1 MTAAASLDRT
11 AVLGSHLTV
20 APDTPIRITAW
31 DHPTISLSPPQRT
44 QSMLTT
50 SQLKKER
57 MEIR

>member
-11 AVLGSHLTV
+11 AVLGPRFTV
-20 APDTPIRITAW
+20 PPDTPIRTIGW
-31 DHPTISLSPPQRT
+31 DHPTISLLPPQRT
-44 QSMLTT
+44 QSMLVM